1 MKMAKSHLR
10 FIVTVFRLIGI
21 LKGSLVSRVQVHTIL
36 LNLPILGLLQFLTT
50 FNGAIL
56 PVEHS
61 ITLPVLKTDLGLCL
75 RFGISRPLFPVPLFS
90 KGQLLIFQK

>member
-1 MKMAKSHLR
+1 MKKAKSHLR

-21 LKGSLVSRVQVHTIL
+21 LKGSLVSRVQVHTVLI
-36 LNLPILGLLQFLTT
+36 NLPILGLLQFLTT

-56 PVEHS
+56 PKERS

-75 RFGISRPLFPVPLFS
+75 RIGISRPLFPVPLFS